1 MKFDFVI
8 GNPPYQESK
17 TTNNKSEAI
26 YPFFYD
32 AAIKIAEKSL
42 LITPAR
48 FLFNAGLTPKAWNQK
63 MLSSKHVKVMS
74 YFNDSAAVFP
84 NTNINGGV
92 AIVYQDKRRSF
103 DPIENF
109 IPNDTLRK
117 IASRFSKDKQKNMS
131 SIMFGGRSDLKFN
144 DKFLEDFPNTKSH
157 ILKILQE
164 EHPDI
169 KGLGPNEEYEIKSS
183 SFERTPYAF
192 VDSVSDESNYYKILG
207 IEAGKRVWKWVKK
220 DYLALRYP
228 ERNNVNRFKVFIAKA
243 DGAAGTIGKPIP
255 ARILGKSVIAGPG
268 SSSIPSFISIG
279 SFDTEEEARNAS
291 KYLKTKFARTLFG
304 ILKVTQDVTPAK
316 WAYVPIQDFT
326 NKSDIPWESSV
337 SEIDEKLYKKYKL
350 SDEEVAFIE
359 SHVAD
364 IE

>member
-63 MLSSKHVKVMS
+63 ILSSKHVKVMS

-103 DPIENF
+103 DPIGNF

-169 KGLGPNEEYEIKSS
+169 KGH
-183 SFERTPYAF
+183 
-192 VDSVSDESNYYKILG
+192 
-207 IEAGKRVWKWVKK
+207 W
-220 DYLALRYP
+220 
-228 ERNNVNRFKVFIAKA
+228 
-243 DGAAGTIGKPIP
+243 
-255 ARILGKSVIAGPG
+255 
-268 SSSIPSFISIG
+268 
-279 SFDTEEEARNAS
+279 S
-291 KYLKTKFARTLFG
+291 K
-304 ILKVTQDVTPAK
+304 
-316 WAYVPIQDFT
+316 
-326 NKSDIPWESSV
+326 
-337 SEIDEKLYKKYKL
+337 
-350 SDEEVAFIE
+350 
-359 SHVAD
+359 
-364 IE
+364 

>member
-1 MKFDFVI
+1 
-8 GNPPYQESK
+8 
-17 TTNNKSEAI
+17 
-26 YPFFYD
+26 
-32 AAIKIAEKSL
+32 
-42 LITPAR
+42 
-48 FLFNAGLTPKAWNQK
+48 
-63 MLSSKHVKVMS
+63 
-74 YFNDSAAVFP
+74 
-84 NTNINGGV
+84 
-92 AIVYQDKRRSF
+92 
-103 DPIENF
+103 
-109 IPNDTLRK
+109 
-117 IASRFSKDKQKNMS
+117 
-131 SIMFGGRSDLKFN
+131 MFGGRSDLKFN

-164 EHPDI
+164 EPPDI